1 MIRLNVFIQ
10 VNESNRN
17 AVLETAK
24 ELVAQSLNDKG
35 CIAYD
40 IFESATRKDV
50 LMICET
56 WKDEEVLAAH
66 SKSRHFILH
75 VGKIEKLAKMKLE
88 KFNF

>member
-10 VNESNRN
+10 VEEANRA
-17 AVLETAK
+17 AVLEEAK
-24 ELVAQSLNDKG
+24 ALTEASLKEEG
-35 CIAYD
+35 CVTYD
-40 IFESATRKDV
+40 IFESATRPDV
-50 LMICET
+50 MMICET